1 MSLTFE
7 NVAIS
12 TKKKINQTFWLND
25 SSSGFFDDLF
35 FLGIGIGTSLKR
47 KLGILIVI
55 SLWERSHMMSDGEIL
70 DLSSPNIRQKYL
82 F

>member
-25 SSSGFFDDLF
+25 SGCGFFEDLF

-47 KLGILIVI
+47 KLGNLIVI
-55 SLWERSHMMSDGEIL
+55 SLWERSHMMSD
-70 DLSSPNIRQKYL
+70 